1 MFKQLALLLL
11 VAIVLWELK
20 ALYSSRAAYTRAQL
34 KELHKLPLS
43 DRPNRRGHFVGNL
56 VRFFSRQGRQ

>member
-1 MFKQLALLLL
+1 MFKQLAILLV

-20 ALYSSRAAYTRAQL
+20 ALYSSWAAYSRSQL

-56 VRFFSRQGRQ
+56 VRYFSQHGRQ